1 MKKTILTLLA
11 LVASISFALAEEV
24 FDFTYSLPAGWTATV
39 APDRFEGGD
48 GGRGAQFA
56 SSSTLT
62 LPGAIDV
69 KEVTVVC
76 STNTETDNE
85 NSIEVTVGGQT
96 FGTKKLPKAN
106 GQTLVFTYTEAKSG
120 DLNIIITKPGKKK
133 SVWIKT
139 VRIDGTFDKSILPEE
154 DPMEGLDK
162 DYQYEEPTTVI
173 SEDTLGSKIPYEFIY
188 NNVKVIA
195 TRGTKTQYYF
205 GANADSKLTFV
216 TTRKMKAIVVD
227 GFVRKAFSASAS
239 SGTLAYMSSG
249 AVDLDADQILAV
261 TDIDSTILTIQC
273 NAQLRC
279 YRVYVYFESNPE
291 IDIQPIEE
299 EGYSYNDETAEV
311 STIDITFTDIKV
323 DDMSDDLPYACT
335 SLELKNEEYELELW
349 VFTATVEGTILP
361 VGTYP
366 IQQQPEGSQIANTIM
381 ASLGGTEDYD
391 LPSYLITDLDYDEVN
406 DVLTY
411 NKVYYLVS
419 GSMEVLALEGGVYMN
434 IQATTA
440 KGSTIKAKYI
450 KGEGEPIVEDA
461 IDNTVTT
468 IKAVKMLRDGQLL
481 IQRNGA
487 IYHID
492 GRPL

>member
-1 MKKTILTLLA
+1 
-11 LVASISFALAEEV
+11 
-24 FDFTYSLPAGWTATV
+24 
-39 APDRFEGGD
+39 
-48 GGRGAQFA
+48 
-56 SSSTLT
+56 
-62 LPGAIDV
+62 
-69 KEVTVVC
+69 
-76 STNTETDNE
+76 
-85 NSIEVTVGGQT
+85 
-96 FGTKKLPKAN
+96 
-106 GQTLVFTYTEAKSG
+106 
-120 DLNIIITKPGKKK
+120 
-133 SVWIKT
+133 
-139 VRIDGTFDKSILPEE
+139 
-154 DPMEGLDK
+154 MEGLDK
-162 DYQYEEPTTVI
+162 DYQYDEPTTVI

-261 TDIDSTILTIQC
+261 TDIDSTILSIQC

-311 STIDITFTDIKV
+311 STIDITFTDITV
-323 DDMSDDLPYACT
+323 DDMSDDLPYAC
-335 SLELKNEEYELELW
+335 ELDLW